1 MLNYNISRGGQMK
14 RIAHISDTHIRN
26 LKYHDEYRHVFNNI
40 YDSLKQEQPDY
51 IVHTG
56 DLAHTKTQLSPEYF
70 EMASNFLKSLA
81 DIAPTIMILGNH
93 DGNLKNGDRQDAVTP
108 IIEALDHPNFTL
120 LKDSGEYSPEPGLTF
135 NVLSVFDR
143 ENWRSPSNSKSIN
156 IALYHGAVRGSQVG
170 SGFSLDH
177 GEDDLSIFKDFD
189 YAMLGDIHRTQ
200 HLDTEQRVWYAGSTV
215 QQNFGESQLKGYL
228 IWNIHNK
235 DRHSIEKRL
244 FRSPRPFVT
253 IHLNQDGTL
262 PKADVPKNSRL
273 RLVCNHNLPLAK
285 LKRACDYAQIKWST
299 YSVSFVNNGSS
310 SGQID
315 SAKNGKALNMRDPK
329 NQEKFLR
336 EFMSNQEIDDSV
348 REKVVELSRDYLK
361 KVDTSSGMARNVVW
375 DIKKMQWNYLFNYG
389 KGNTLDFS
397 KLNGLVGIFGKNY
410 SGKSSIIDA
419 ALFGLFNTT
428 SKGERKNVHIINQNQ
443 ERALCK
449 LEIAVGDD
457 LYKVNRSLEKTTIR
471 SKGKETN
478 SAKTDLDFTKYALGT
493 KAESKN
499 GDTRNKT
506 DENIRNTFGSL
517 EDFMMTSLAA
527 QNESFGFINEG
538 STKRKEI
545 LAKFLDLQIFEQ
557 MHKLAKQ
564 DSAEMRGVIKHLQSA
579 DWDRKLS
586 RSKAELCEILE
597 DIEMQKNLCE
607 KHTSRLDVLKSE
619 QQLIQDQ
626 VAAASQKEIDIDD
639 LKKMLSKAR
648 KSLLSNSEEVDRLST
663 EITSKRSKIEHLMS
677 RLPSWLEDSTRAA
690 GELQS
695 LVMLKEQMSETNKLI
710 EKAKRERSRLQSKI
724 DMLHDHEY
732 DPNCEFCS
740 NNEFVKKAEEAKVTI
755 VGVIANI
762 ESMNSTMLDLKM
774 KSSLFDQE
782 RLEAIVTDYEVQKD
796 ALLRLQTEVRNMS
809 LQRENCEGKKSLLVR
824 QIEDYEIDINYY
836 NDNIEAYENLCAL
849 QRDLSAI
856 TKTVEL
862 KTTEIKRCENKVLE
876 FMSEKGSAERMIS
889 EASERIQQIKD
900 AERDYIA
907 YDIFVKATHANGIS
921 YEVIKSMLPVINEE
935 IQKVLSSIVE
945 FQVFFAEDSDKLEI
959 YLQHPKY
966 DPRPLSMGSGAEKT
980 IASMAVRLALISVS
994 SLPKSNIF
1002 VLDEPATALDAEHM
1016 EGFTRLLQMIKSQFK
1031 TVLLITHLEQL
1042 KDVVDMT
1049 IDIDKSDGYAYVNL

>member
-1 MLNYNISRGGQMK
+1 MK

-26 LKYHDEYRHVFNNI
+26 LKYHSEYRHVFNQI

-70 EMASNFLKSLA
+70 EMASNFLKSLS

-108 IIEALDHPNFTL
+108 IASAMQHPNFTL
-120 LKDSGEYSPEPGLTF
+120 LKNSGEYSPEPGITF

-143 ENWRSPSNSKSIN
+143 DNWRAPSNSKSIN

-177 GEDDLSIFKDFD
+177 GEDDLTIFSDFD
-189 YAMLGDIHRTQ
+189 YGMLGDIHRTQ
-200 HLDTEQRVWYAGSTV
+200 SLDNEGKIWYCGSTV

-228 IWNIHNK
+228 IWNIHSK
-235 DRHSIEKRL
+235 EKHTIQKRF

-253 IHLNQDGTL
+253 IELNQDGTL
-262 PKADVPKNSRL
+262 PKAEVPKNSRL
-273 RLVCNHNLPLAK
+273 RLVCNYNLPMAK
-285 LKRACDYAQIKWST
+285 LKRACDYAQVKWST
-299 YSVSFVNNGSS
+299 HSVSFINNSS
-310 SGQID
+310 ATGAVS
-315 SAKNGKALNMRDPK
+315 SAKNGKSLNMRDPK

-336 EFMSNQEIDDSV
+336 EFMTDQQIENSI
-348 REKVVELSRDYLK
+348 REKVIELSREYLK
-361 KVDTSSGMARNVVW
+361 KVDTSTGTSRNVVW

-410 SGKSSIIDA
+410 SGKSSIVDA

-457 LYKVNRSLEKTTIR
+457 LYKVTRSLEKTTVR
-471 SKGKETN
+471 SKGKESY
-478 SAKTDLDFTKYALGT
+478 SAKTELDFTKYTFGT
-493 KAESKN
+493 IAESKN

-506 DENIRNTFGSL
+506 DENIRNTFGSM

-527 QNESFGFINEG
+527 QNDSFGFINEG

-545 LAKFLDLQIFEQ
+545 LAKFLDLQIFDQ
-557 MHKLAKQ
+557 MHQLAKQ
-564 DSAEMRGVIKHLQSA
+564 ESAEMRGVIKHLQSA

-586 RSKAELCEILE
+586 RAQGELSEILE
-597 DIEMQKNLCE
+597 DVQTQKNLCN
-607 KHTSRLDVLKSE
+607 KHTQRLGSLKE
-619 QQLIQDQ
+619 ERQLIKNQ
-626 VAAASQKEIDIDD
+626 VEAASQKEIDIEGVR
-639 LKKMLSKAR
+639 KILSTAR
-648 KSLLSNSEEVDRLST
+648 KSLLSNSKEMDRLST
-663 EITSKRSKIEHLMS
+663 EIVSKSLQIEDLRL
-677 RLPSWLEDSTRAA
+677 RLPSLLEESVRA
-690 GELQS
+690 GEELRT
-695 LVMLKEQMSETNKLI
+695 LEILKEQISNTHKSV

-732 DPNCEFCS
+732 DPDCNFCS

-755 VGVIANI
+755 VETIKNI
-762 ESMNSTMLDLKM
+762 EALNSQMLDLKM
-774 KSSLFDQE
+774 KASLFVE
-782 RLEAIVTDYEVQKD
+782 ITLKAVVFDYEVRRDMLATGQSKS
-796 ALLRLQTEVRNMS
+796 LNMS
-809 LQRENCEGKKSLLVR
+809 LQRENCEGKVSLMNR
-824 QIEDYEIDINYY
+824 KIKDCEEDIAYY
-836 NDNIEAYENLCAL
+836 NDNIEAYENLTSL
-849 QRDLSAI
+849 QRDLNAI
-856 TKTVEL
+856 TKTINI
-862 KTTEIKRCENKVLE
+862 KATEIGRCEERVLG
-876 FMSEKGSAERMIS
+876 FMSEKGSAERMIKES
-889 EASERIQQIKD
+889 SERIQQIKS

-907 YDIFVKATHANGIS
+907 YDIFVKATHPNGIS

-935 IQKVLSSIVE
+935 IQKVLSSIVD
-945 FQVFFAEDSDKLEI
+945 FQVFFAEDSGKLEI
-959 YLQHPKY
+959 YLKHPKY

-1016 EGFTRLLQMIKSQFK
+1016 EGFARLLQMIKTQFK
-1031 TVLLITHLEQL
+1031 TVLLITHLESL
-1042 KDVVDMT
+1042 KDVVDMS
-1049 IDIDKSDGYAYVNL
+1049 IDIDKTDGYAQVNL

>member
-1 MLNYNISRGGQMK
+1 MFRIS
-14 RIAHISDTHIRN
+14 HISDTHIRN
-26 LKYHDEYRHVFNNI
+26 LKYHDEYRHVFKEI

-143 ENWRSPSNSKSIN
+143 ENWKPPSNPKSIN
-156 IALYHGAVRGSQVG
+156 IALYHGAVCGSQVG
-170 SGFSLDH
+170 SGFSLEH
-177 GEDDLSIFKDFD
+177 GEDDLSIFKGFD

-200 HLDTEQRVWYAGSTV
+200 YLDADQKVWYSGSTV

-235 DRHSIEKRL
+235 DKHSIQKRL

-262 PKADVPKNSRL
+262 PNAAVPKNSRL

-285 LKRACDYAQIKWST
+285 LKRACDYAQIKWNT
-299 YSVSFVNNGSS
+299 HSVSFVNNGSS

-329 NQEKFLR
+329 NQEKFLQ

-348 REKVVELSRDYLK
+348 KEKVIELSRDYLK
-361 KVDTSSGMARNVVW
+361 KIDTSSGMARNVVW

-443 ERALCK
+443 ERAICK

-457 LYKVNRSLEKTTIR
+457 LYKINRSLEKTTVR

-493 KAESKN
+493 RAESKN

-586 RSKAELCEILE
+586 KAKAELCEILE
-597 DIEMQKNLCE
+597 DIETQKDLCN
-607 KHTSRLDVLKSE
+607 KHTVRLSVLKEE
-619 QQLIQDQ
+619 QQTIQDQ
-626 VAAASQKEIDIDD
+626 VTAASQREIDIDS
-639 LKKMLSKAR
+639 LN
-648 KSLLSNSEEVDRLST
+648 KSLRQAQITRTTSRTEMDELST
-663 EITSKRSKIEHLMS
+663 SIEVKRSQIEDLS
-677 RLPSWLEDSTRAA
+677 LSLPNLLEDSGRAQR
-690 GELQS
+690 ELETLQLLKSEITKVIKS
-695 LVMLKEQMSETNKLI
+695 LDKS
-710 EKAKRERSRLQSKI
+710 KRQQKNLQSKI

-732 DPNCEFCS
+732 DPDCRFCS
-740 NNEFVKKAEEAKVTI
+740 DNEFVKKAEEAKVTI
-755 VGVIANI
+755 LGVTSSIVGQDK
-762 ESMNSTMLDLKM
+762 ELFELKL
-774 KSSLFDQE
+774 KASLFDE
-782 RLEAIVTDYEVQKD
+782 DSLEQVMQDYTQQRT
-796 ALLRLQTEVRNMS
+796 LLNNLNQEVRNMS
-809 LQRENCEGKKSLLVR
+809 LQWENCEGKVSLAQHR
-824 QIEDYEIDINYY
+824 MQKIQSDIDYY
-836 NDNIEAYENLCAL
+836 NENIEAYENLCSL

-856 TKTVEL
+856 TKTVGL
-862 KTTEIKRCENKVLE
+862 KTSEIKRCEDKVLG

-1031 TVLLITHLEQL
+1031 TVLLITHLEGL

-1049 IDIDKSDGYAYVNL
+1049 IEIDKSDGYAYVNL